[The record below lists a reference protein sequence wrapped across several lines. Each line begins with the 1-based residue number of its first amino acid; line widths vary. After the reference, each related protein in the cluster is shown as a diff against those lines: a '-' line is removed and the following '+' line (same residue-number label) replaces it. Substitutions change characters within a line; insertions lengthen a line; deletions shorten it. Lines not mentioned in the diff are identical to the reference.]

1 MTVNC
6 RGLLLCFKPAHTYAV
21 LTAFFFLFVDFT
33 HPLHCLSQIFSFAL
47 CESLLLQM
55 FKDKRVA
62 EIMSFKD
69 TRWILPE
76 EQKKKFS
83 HLSFGS
89 CSYKKDT
96 RAPRWRG
103 RDWFKGNV
111 SLSSF
116 LHKHMR
122 ARTGNLHAHSL
133 TSNHSAETCAGG
145 SGEEAK
151 ERVKSLT

>member
-89 CSYKKDT
+89 CRT
-96 RAPRWRG
+96 RGHHAG
-103 RDWFKGNV
+103 EVGIDLKGTSPFQAFSTNTCE
-111 SLSSF
+111 
-116 LHKHMR
+116 H
-122 ARTGNLHAHSL
+122 AQGIYTRTLL
-133 TSNHSAETCAGG
+133 
-145 SGEEAK
+145 
-151 ERVKSLT
+151 RVIIQRRRVQVAQEKRQRRESKA

>member
-21 LTAFFFLFVDFT
+21 LMAFFFLFVDFT

-76 EQKKKFS
+76 EQKKSSHTSALEAAAIRRTRGHHAGEVGIDLKGTSPFQAFS
-83 HLSFGS
+83 TNTCEHAQGI
-89 CSYKKDT
+89 YT
-96 RAPRWRG
+96 RT
-103 RDWFKGNV
+103 
-111 SLSSF
+111 L
-116 LHKHMR
+116 L
-122 ARTGNLHAHSL
+122 
-133 TSNHSAETCAGG
+133 
-145 SGEEAK
+145 
-151 ERVKSLT
+151 RVIIQRRRVQVAQEKRQRRESKA